1 MELRRVVVTG
11 VGALTPIGND
21 VASFWQ
27 SLLTE
32 VNGVNLITHFD
43 ASEYKTKFAC
53 ELKNFNISKYLDS
66 KEARKVDF
74 CTQYAIAASVEAM
87 TDAGLCPGTY
97 NPERAGVIVGTG
109 IGGVTTT
116 AYDIVDFAQA
126 GCHPH
131 FSPFFIL
138 KSLSNMVAGNLSI
151 RFNLQGPSYVTSSAC
166 TSSAIAIADACNFI
180 RTGQVD
186 VMLAGGT
193 EAGIVPVGI
202 GGFNAMRALSTRND
216 DIYSASR
223 PFSKDRDGFVMGE
236 GSGILILEDY
246 EHAVNRGAKI
256 YAELCSVGIS
266 SDAYHITRP
275 YEDGK
280 GARRAMELALQWAN
294 VPPEKIGYVNTHGT
308 STPLGD
314 IAECVAIRELFGE
327 HAKKILYNSTKSMT
341 GHLMGAATAVEGIA
355 TILSLKM
362 GVTHSTIN
370 WVRDPE
376 LPDWN
381 FCACGP
387 EECNTEYALCNGFG
401 FGGHNVSI
409 LFKKFTEDSSRK

>member
-21 VASFWQ
+21 VAEFWQ
-27 SLLTE
+27 SLLTG
-32 VNGVNLITHFD
+32 VNGVNFITHFD
-43 ASEYKTKFAC
+43 ASEYKTHFAC
-53 ELKNFNISKYLDS
+53 ELKNFDISKYLDS
-66 KEARKVDF
+66 KEVRKVDF

-87 TDAGLCPGTY
+87 TDAGLSEGTY
-97 NPERAGVIVGTG
+97 APERAGVIVGSG

-116 AYDIVDFAQA
+116 AYDIADFAKA
-126 GCHPH
+126 GEHPRI
-131 FSPFFIL
+131 SPFFIL

-151 RFNLQGPSYVTSSAC
+151 RYNLQGPSYVTSSAC

-180 RTGQVD
+180 RSGHAD

-216 DIYSASR
+216 DIYTASR
-223 PFSKDRDGFVMGE
+223 PFSLGRDGFVMGE

-246 EHAVNRGAKI
+246 EHAVKRGAKI
-256 YAELCSVGIS
+256 YAEIISVGIS
-266 SDAYHITRP
+266 SDAYHITHP
-275 YEDGK
+275 HADGH
-280 GARRAMELALQWAN
+280 GARRAMELALQWGN
-294 VPPEKIGYVNTHGT
+294 VTPEQIGYINTHGT

-314 IAECVAIRELFGE
+314 ASECLAIQGLFGN
-327 HAKKILYNSTKSMT
+327 HADKIVFNSTKSMT
-341 GHLMGAATAVEGIA
+341 GHLMGAATAIESIA
-355 TILSLKM
+355 TILSLQTS
-362 GVTHSTIN
+362 VTHPTIN
-370 WVRDPE
+370 LLEKDPE

-387 EECNTEYALCNGFG
+387 EECDTEYALCNGFG
-401 FGGHNVSI
+401 FGGHNASI
-409 LFKKFTEDSSRK
+409 LFKKFTD